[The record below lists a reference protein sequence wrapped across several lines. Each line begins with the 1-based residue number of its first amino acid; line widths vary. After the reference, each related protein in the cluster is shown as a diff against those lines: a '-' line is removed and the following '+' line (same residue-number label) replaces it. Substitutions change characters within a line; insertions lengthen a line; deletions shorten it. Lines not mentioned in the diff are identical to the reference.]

1 MECVCDFEEKLD
13 RFLRD
18 NAGDFDNGVLRFE
31 NSFIKLSVYTQSTLV
46 DGVATRVVFFD
57 SVEVPIQYRGMGIF
71 STYLDILQAFGREYN
86 RMVGVQNIGNTG
98 LMAHVQKLGYTK
110 YKDYSR
116 DTVLYDDDALQ
127 RAAHFEYNF

>member
-46 DGVATRVVFFD
+46 DGVATRAVFFD

-98 LMAHVQKLGYTK
+98 LMVHVQKLGYTK